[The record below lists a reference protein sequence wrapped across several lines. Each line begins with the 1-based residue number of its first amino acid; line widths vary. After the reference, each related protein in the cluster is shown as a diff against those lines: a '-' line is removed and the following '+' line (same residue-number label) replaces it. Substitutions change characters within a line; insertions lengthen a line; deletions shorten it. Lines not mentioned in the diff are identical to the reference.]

1 MQLCGLELELHDS
14 LCQFSTVSC
23 RADGLTQEIGACL
36 VLVSCGLT
44 GETTLSQMRRR
55 LLLQLLLRR
64 LRMLGDADFRRPIL
78 LLQLLEGNPLVIE
91 QVYTGPIQMT

>member
-1 MQLCGLELELHDS
+1 
-14 LCQFSTVSC
+14 
-23 RADGLTQEIGACL
+23 
-36 VLVSCGLT
+36 
-44 GETTLSQMRRR
+44 MRRR

-64 LRMLGDADFRRPIL
+64 LRMLGEADFRRPIL